1 MIGAR
6 LKARKLFVGLR
17 RGYLNRN
24 DGQGAQE
31 GKGCPASQILVLLN
45 DDRRRVRFAGRMNG
59 GATMPK
65 QTIEST
71 AGEVTDE
78 LMRRGLSPQERVT
91 ITLESDQ
98 ELIPGRKESRARVMA
113 AGLTDADIDR
123 LIEEAR
129 SDERPAL
136 G

>member
-1 MIGAR
+1 
-6 LKARKLFVGLR
+6 
-17 RGYLNRN
+17 
-24 DGQGAQE
+24 
-31 GKGCPASQILVLLN
+31 
-45 DDRRRVRFAGRMNG
+45 
-59 GATMPK
+59 MPK
-65 QTIEST
+65 KTIEST
-71 AGEVTDE
+71 AGEVTAE

-98 ELIPGRKESRARVMA
+98 ELIPGRKESRARVVA